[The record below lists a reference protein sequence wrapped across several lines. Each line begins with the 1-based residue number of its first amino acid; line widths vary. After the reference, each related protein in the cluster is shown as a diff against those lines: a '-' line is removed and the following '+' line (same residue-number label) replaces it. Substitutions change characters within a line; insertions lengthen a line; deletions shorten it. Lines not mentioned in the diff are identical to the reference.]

1 MPTYITLAN
10 FTDQGIHTIRD
21 LPQRIENGK
30 KAAQATGASVQ
41 YFLTYGL
48 YDLVLITEAPDDD
61 VMATLLLTV
70 ASGGNFKTITLKAF
84 GERELKKIVQRMPGA

>member
-10 FTDQGIHTIRD
+10 FTDQGIHTIRE
-21 LPQRIENGK
+21 LQQRIENGK
-30 KAAQATGASVQ
+30 KAAQAAGASVQ
-41 YFLTYGL
+41 YYLTYGL
-48 YDLVLITEAPDDD
+48 YDLVLVTVAPDDD

-84 GERELKKIVQRMPGA
+84 GERDLKQIVQRMPSI